1 MVDDSSPRITRRQ
14 ALLTAAGGAAVVAAG
29 GYVLLKPGSDG
40 AQAGP
45 TFAGASGPADLT
57 LRATA
62 GPVDLGSRTV
72 QTWSYD
78 GALPGRE
85 VRVKQGERVRV
96 RVVNDL
102 PQDTSIHWHGIR
114 LNNSMDGVPG
124 VTQKAVGPGES
135 FLYDFV
141 APDAGTYMY
150 HSHVGVQLDR
160 GLYGPLIVEARN
172 ETLRYDHEATLML
185 DDWLD
190 GVTGTPEEEFRKL
203 QRSGMDMGGSEG
215 TAMDGMHKS
224 EGSSGGMEMGEDSSG
239 EMDMGERSGPV
250 PGRFTMLNGKHGGM
264 STLSGLANGMASGQM
279 DVGDVRYPYYLVNGR
294 TAEAPF
300 VVKGKSGSILR
311 LRLANIASD
320 TIFAVFVDGRPITI
334 VATDG
339 QLIDPVQTDGVV
351 IGMGE
356 RYDVLVPMGSSPGR
370 VVAIPLGQRGRAVAL
385 LRPDGSTAKA
395 PAAGAPVTMPRRIAG
410 YSDMRS
416 ITAPSAGRP
425 DVEHRLDLGFKMP
438 YTWTVGGTTAAKG
451 KEITVERGQRVR
463 FTMRN
468 RTMMPHP
475 MHLHGLIFRPV
486 LSGGAGPLK
495 DTILVAP
502 HQQVAIEFVADNPG
516 RWVFHCHN
524 AYHAEAGM
532 MRTVVVS

>member
-203 QRSGMDMGGSEG
+203 QRSGMNMDMGG
-215 TAMDGMHKS
+215 MDMGGMNMS
-224 EGSSGGMEMGEDSSG
+224 GGSGGMGMGSGSS
-239 EMDMGERSGPV
+239 ERSGPI

-468 RTMMPHP
+468 RTKMPHP

-495 DTILVAP
+495 DTILVARTSRSRSSSWLTTP
-502 HQQVAIEFVADNPG
+502 
-516 RWVFHCHN
+516 
-524 AYHAEAGM
+524 AGGCSIATM
-532 MRTVVVS
+532 PTTPRRG